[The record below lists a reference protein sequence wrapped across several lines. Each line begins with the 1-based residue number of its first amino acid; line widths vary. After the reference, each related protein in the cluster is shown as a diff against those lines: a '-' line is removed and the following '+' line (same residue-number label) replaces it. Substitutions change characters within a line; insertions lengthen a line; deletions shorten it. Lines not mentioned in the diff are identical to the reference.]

1 MSTLLRSLASVL
13 RHPGSIAL
21 MCLVCGMLAWSVD
34 IVSLSPVGSA
44 TVYAEAPGKIT
55 PPTQDNGAENA
66 SAVMNGLIQGIFMLA
81 SPIIMLCNWLL
92 TPDWTYGEAFGM
104 RSVLYSLWIMV
115 SNVVYVIFAIFLVV
129 IAIMNV
135 FGK

>member
-1 MSTLLRSLASVL
+1 
-13 RHPGSIAL
+13 
-21 MCLVCGMLAWSVD
+21 MCLACGMLAWSVD
-34 IVSLSPVGSA
+34 IVSLSPVESA
-44 TVYAEAPGKIT
+44 TVYAEDTKIT
-55 PPTQDNGAENA
+55 PPAQDNGAENA
-66 SAVMNGLIQGIFMLA
+66 SAVMNGLIQGVFMLA

-104 RSVLYSLWIMV
+104 RPVLYSLWIMV